1 MAVRMPLPASV
12 STIAEAYAVTA
23 RGFAALFG
31 GAYVVLG
38 LAGFIPALWE
48 RPGTGPALTVRVFH
62 AAVLGVFVVNVVLSM
77 AHLVIGLWGV
87 MAANSR
93 YSALVFARG
102 AAAVFLILAIAG
114 FIPVDTVRTA
124 YGTAPLYGNNA
135 WLHLATGAVALFFAF
150 RPGYH
155 LTQVGIR
162 EELNPHL
169 PMK

>member
-1 MAVRMPLPASV
+1 
-12 STIAEAYAVTA
+12 VTA
-23 RGFAALFG
+23 RGFAALC
-31 GAYVVLG
+31 GALYVALG

-48 RPGTGPALTVRVFH
+48 RPSTGPALTVRVFH
-62 AAVLGVFVVNVVLSM
+62 AAVLGVFVTNIVLSM
-77 AHLVIGLWGV
+77 VHLVIGLWGV

-102 AAAVFLILAIAG
+102 SAAVFLLLAIAG
-114 FIPVDTVRTA
+114 LIPLDIVRTA

-135 WLHLATGAVALFFAF
+135 WLHLASAAVALIFAA

-155 LTQVGIR
+155 LTKVGLKA
-162 EELNPHL
+162 ELNPHL

>member
-1 MAVRMPLPASV
+1 M
-12 STIAEAYAVTA
+12 TA
-23 RGFAALFG
+23 RGFAALCG
-31 GAYVVLG
+31 GLYLLLG

-48 RPGTGPALTVRVFH
+48 RPGSGPALTVRVFH
-62 AAVLGVFVVNVVLSM
+62 AAVLGVFLTNIVLSM
-77 AHLVIGLWGV
+77 VHVVTGLWGV

-102 AAAVFLILAIAG
+102 AAVVFLMLAIAG
-114 FIPVDTVRTA
+114 FVPLDVVRTA

-135 WLHLATGAVALFFAF
+135 WLHAATAAAALIFAV

-155 LTQVGIR
+155 LTHVGLK

-169 PMK
+169 PAK